1 MKKCF
6 LASAAAI
13 ALLSV
18 PAQAADMPIKAP
30 PRAAA
35 ITTSWAGFYVG
46 GHVGYGIANTAVSA
60 TDIGLTDR
68 FIGFGGKGY
77 VAGGLAGYNVML
89 APRWVAGIEVDG
101 SWQDI
106 ETKASFFSGEFLK
119 MSMDWSASVR
129 GRIGL
134 LMTPTSMLF
143 VTGGWSWSE
152 LKFTSSLPGESVTRS
167 MNGAQVG
174 FGVET
179 MVTDNWIFRTE
190 YLQSFYNDV
199 DFGSDFIS
207 QDILKFSPW
216 VGVIRSALIY
226 KAGPTTPTAWPDR
239 PPQPVW
245 AGFYIGGM
253 VGPWL
258 TNAKLSAPVDG
269 TSLDRVGVTSVCPSA
284 LVGYNLMVAPRWI
297 IGVEGEI
304 APNISTSDIEVEWTG
319 AARGRIGYL
328 ITPGV
333 LTYASAGWGTSTI
346 KSITQGGTT
355 ISVPRFNAIGIGS
368 GVEAAVTDRWRLRA
382 DYTYFFSDSVDVAVP
397 GIGTPITLKATGH
410 TARLGAMYALGGP

>member
-1 MKKCF
+1 MKKTF
-6 LASAAAI
+6 LAGTAVA

-18 PAQAADMPIKAP
+18 SAQAADMPVKAP
-30 PRAAA
+30 PRAA

-46 GHVGYGIANTAVSA
+46 AHVGYGFANTAVSA
-60 TDIGLTDR
+60 TGFDLTDR
-68 FIGFGGKGY
+68 FIGFGGRGY

-89 APRWVAGIEVDG
+89 APRFVAGIEVDG

-106 ETKASFFSGEFLK
+106 ETKASFFGSEFLK

-129 GRIGL
+129 GRIGF

-152 LKFTSSLPGESVTRS
+152 LKFSSSIPGESVSRS

-199 DFGSDFIS
+199 DFGTDFVGGG
-207 QDILKFSPW
+207 DGLKFSPW

-226 KAGPTTPTAWPDR
+226 KAGPNSPTAWPDR

-258 TNAKLSAPVDG
+258 ANAKISAPVDG
-269 TSLDRVGVTSVCPSA
+269 TSLDGVGVTSVFPSA

-319 AARGRIGYL
+319 AVRGRIGYL

-346 KSITQGGTT
+346 KSITSGGTT
-355 ISVPRFNAIGIGS
+355 ISIPRFNAIGIGS
-368 GVEAAVTDRWRLRA
+368 GVEAAVSDRWRLRA
-382 DYTYFFSDSVDVAVP
+382 DYTYFFSDSVDLVLP
-397 GIGTPITLKATGH
+397 GVSTPVSLKATGH